1 MLEAFFKDLA
11 QTLSNFVSLFNLF
24 LLIRALRS
32 LISKFLVSKVCSCLY
47 CLFGFDFR
55 LFIFAIFS
63 F

>member
-32 LISKFLVSKVCSCLY
+32 LISKFFVSKVCSCLY